1 MSRLF
6 GDIHRALQMAFDTRA
21 LADRVEAVA
30 LKPEIDDMAKAFI
43 ESREMFFLSTIDHMG
58 RPTVSYKGGAKGFV
72 RVVDQTTL
80 MFPSYDGNGMYLS
93 MGNISGNAEIGMLFI
108 DFEKPFR
115 LRAQG
120 RAELIGG
127 GEDVKAFKEAEMV
140 VKVSIHE
147 VWMNCPRYV
156 HRFKKIETSRYAPG
170 VEDET
175 PFCEWKRIDAMQD
188 VVRPDEREKVEQL
201 GTTTIDDWMGKVMS
215 GDRSA

>member
-6 GDIHRALQMAFDTRA
+6 GDIHRTLQMAFDTRA
-21 LADRVEAVA
+21 LADRIEAVA
-30 LKPEIDDMAKAFI
+30 LKPEIDETAKAFI
-43 ESREMFFLSTIDHMG
+43 ESREMFFLSTVDHMG

-72 RVVDQTTL
+72 RVIDETTL

-120 RAELIGG
+120 RAELIVGG
-127 GEDVKAFKEAEMV
+127 DDVKAFKEAEMV

-188 VVRPDEREKVEQL
+188 VVRAEEREKVERL

-215 GDRSA
+215 GDRGA

>member
-30 LKPEIDDMAKAFI
+30 LKPEIGDTAKAFI

-120 RAELIGG
+120 RAELIVG

>member
-30 LKPEIDDMAKAFI
+30 LKPEIDDTAKAFI
-43 ESREMFFLSTIDHMG
+43 ESQEMFFLSTIDHMG

-120 RAELIGG
+120 RAELIVG

>member
-1 MSRLF
+1 M
-6 GDIHRALQMAFDTRA
+6 QMAFDTRA
-21 LADRVEAVA
+21 MADRIEAIAV
-30 LKPEIDDMAKAFI
+30 KPEIDDDAKAFI

-58 RPTVSYKGGAKGFV
+58 RPTVSYKGGVAGFV
-72 RVVDQTTL
+72 RVLDAKTII
-80 MFPSYDGNGMYLS
+80 FPSYDGNGMYLS

-120 RAELIGG
+120 RAEVIVG
-127 GEDVKAFKEAEMV
+127 GEDVAAFKDAEMA

-170 VEDET
+170 VEENT

-188 VVRPDEREKVEQL
+188 VVRPGEREKVQQL
-201 GTTTIDDWMGKVMS
+201 GTTTIEDWMGKVLT
-215 GDRSA
+215 GDPRA

>member
-30 LKPEIDDMAKAFI
+30 LKPEIDDTAKAFI
-43 ESREMFFLSTIDHMG
+43 ESQEMFFLSTIDHMG

-120 RAELIGG
+120 RAELIVG

-201 GTTTIDDWMGKVMS
+201 GTTTIDDWMGRVMS

>member
-21 LADRVEAVA
+21 LADRIEAVA
-30 LKPEIDDMAKAFI
+30 LKPEIDDTAKAFI

-120 RAELIGG
+120 RAELIVG

-147 VWMNCPRYV
+147 VWMNCPRYI

-215 GDRSA
+215 GDRGA

>member
-6 GDIHRALQMAFDTRA
+6 GDNHRTLQMAFDTRA
-21 LADRVEAVA
+21 LADRIEAVA
-30 LKPEIDDMAKAFI
+30 LKPEIDETAKAFI
-43 ESREMFFLSTIDHMG
+43 ESREMFFLSTVDHKG

-72 RVVDQTTL
+72 RVIDDTTL

-120 RAELIGG
+120 RAELIVGG
-127 GEDVKAFKEAEMV
+127 DDVKAFREAEMV

-156 HRFKKIETSRYAPG
+156 HRFQKIENSRYAPG

-188 VVRPDEREKVEQL
+188 VVRPDEREKVERL

-215 GDRSA
+215 GDRGA

>member
-1 MSRLF
+1 MTRLF
-6 GDIHRALQMAFDTRA
+6 GDIHRTLQMAFDTRA

-30 LKPEIDDMAKAFI
+30 LKPEIDDSAKAFI
-43 ESREMFFLSTIDHMG
+43 ESRDMFFLSTIDHKG
-58 RPTVSYKGGAKGFV
+58 RPTVSYKGGVPGFV
-72 RVVDQTTL
+72 RVVDQNTL

-108 DFEKPFR
+108 DFERPFR

-120 RAELIGG
+120 RAELILSGD
-127 GEDVKAFKEAEMV
+127 DVKAFKEAEMV
-140 VKVSIHE
+140 VKVAIHE

-156 HRFKKIETSRYAPG
+156 HRFKKIESSRYAPG

-188 VVRPDEREKVEQL
+188 VVRPQEREKVEHL
-201 GTTTIDDWMGKVMS
+201 GTTTIDDWMGKVMT
-215 GDRSA
+215 GDKGA

>member
-6 GDIHRALQMAFDTRA
+6 GDIHRALQMTFDTRA

-30 LKPEIDDMAKAFI
+30 LKPEIDDTAKAFI
-43 ESREMFFLSTIDHMG
+43 ESQEMFFLSTIDHMG

-120 RAELIGG
+120 RAELIVG

>member
-6 GDIHRALQMAFDTRA
+6 GDNHRTLQMAFDTRA
-21 LADRVEAVA
+21 LADRIEAVA
-30 LKPEIDDMAKAFI
+30 LKPEIDETAKAFI
-43 ESREMFFLSTIDHMG
+43 ESREMFFLSTVDHNG

-72 RVVDQTTL
+72 RVIDDTTL

-120 RAELIGG
+120 RAELIVGG
-127 GEDVKAFKEAEMV
+127 DDVKAFREAEMV

-156 HRFKKIETSRYAPG
+156 HRFQKIENSRYAPG

-188 VVRPDEREKVEQL
+188 VVRPDEREKVERL

-215 GDRSA
+215 GDRGA

>member
-6 GDIHRALQMAFDTRA
+6 GDIHRTLQMAFDTRA
-21 LADRVEAVA
+21 LADRIEAVA
-30 LKPEIDDMAKAFI
+30 LKPEIDETAKAFI
-43 ESREMFFLSTIDHMG
+43 ESREMFFLSTVDHKG

-72 RVVDQTTL
+72 RVIDDTTL

-120 RAELIGG
+120 RAELIVGG
-127 GEDVKAFKEAEMV
+127 DDVKAFREAEMV

-156 HRFKKIETSRYAPG
+156 HRFQKIENSRYAPG

-188 VVRPDEREKVEQL
+188 VVRPDEREKVERL

-215 GDRSA
+215 GDRGA